1 MARHVL
7 VLEPDARGH
16 AEEWLQHI
24 VRFVRDYPADVEV
37 TLAVPQ
43 SLASRLAAEAAG
55 HPRIH
60 VHALSASEVERC
72 LHPKL
77 AIGAFARWKV
87 MRRCLAASGAQEA
100 FFLCIDSLTLPFAL
114 GLGVGRGRR
123 ASGILFRPSVHY
135 ETFGRGLATLGERV
149 RDWRKRVLY
158 PLMLKNA
165 SVGTVH
171 TLDPYFPEYARERYI
186 AGDKVVALPDPIAET
201 AGDHGGK
208 PRTPRFPH
216 DRVAF
221 LLFGELTQRKG
232 IVELLEACARLNP
245 EAAKRIAVLLAG
257 RIDPPLEGKV
267 RDLIRSVRMA
277 RPELWIE
284 IDGRRLSFGELAAA
298 VDACDVVLA
307 PYQRFVGSSGVLIWA
322 ARMLR
327 PVITQRYGLL
337 GRLVRDYGLG
347 MAVETTS
354 PDAIAEAMEHAARV
368 GAKTLIDAQHAR
380 KFLAEREGHAFA
392 ARVLAVTPRTDAA
405 SLTDPRVRRAG
416 SV

>member
-1 MARHVL
+1 MPRHVL

-24 VRFVRDYPADVEV
+24 VRFVRDEPADVEV

-43 SLASRLAAEAAG
+43 SLTSRLSAEAG
-55 HPRIH
+55 RHPRIH
-60 VHALSASEVERC
+60 IHELTASDVERC

-77 AIGAFARWKV
+77 AVGAFARWLV
-87 MRRCLAASGAQEA
+87 MRRCLAASGAQDA

-114 GLGVGRGRR
+114 GLGVGRDRR

-135 ETFGRGLATLGERV
+135 ETFGRGLATFGERV

-158 PLMLKNA
+158 PLMLKNK
-165 SVGTVH
+165 SVATVH
-171 TLDPYFPEYARERYI
+171 TLDPYFPEYARQRYV
-186 AGDKVVALPDPIAET
+186 AGDKVVALPDPIAE
-201 AGDHGGK
+201 AVGDHAGK
-208 PRTPRFPH
+208 PRTSRFPH
-216 DRVAF
+216 DRVSF

-232 IVELLEACARLNP
+232 IIELLEACMRLNP
-245 EAAKRIAVLLAG
+245 DAAKRISVLLAG

-267 RDLIRSVRMA
+267 RDLIRSVRSA

-284 IDGRRLSFGELAAA
+284 IDDRRLSFAELASA

-354 PDAIAEAMEHAARV
+354 PDALAEAMEHAVRI
-368 GAKTLIDAQHAR
+368 GAKTLIDAQRAR
-380 KFLAEREGHAFA
+380 KFLAEREGNGFA
-392 ARVLAVTPRTDAA
+392 ARVLGVALSTNAA
-405 SLTDPRVRRAG
+405 SLTDARGRRASSG
-416 SV
+416 